1 MGNKILTAFNFDC
14 TQLAVHWEVL
24 QVHRAASRDCQS
36 AEKNKKE
43 KQIRAMRMKR
53 KGLEYGEQIGVRERE
68 RERERRQCLFSNFL

>member
-36 AEKNKKE
+36 AEKNKK
-43 KQIRAMRMKR
+43 
-53 KGLEYGEQIGVRERE
+53 
-68 RERERRQCLFSNFL
+68 